1 MVKKTT
7 NISKLSKFLT
17 NSLLSQENP
26 DLALNLNEF
35 LDHLVEDELCSEAI
49 IFSSNQNKQFFS
61 NTTKLNALNLSDFE
75 SFKIDEWGFLYLKD
89 KQISQTDFWENLV
102 SQLTLF
108 INCVEQ
114 KLESSLISNATSEI
128 RKTLKPEIALEKIY
142 SSFRDF
148 AQIEDFLFFK
158 KIINLDDD
166 LEEEFFKGYQLF
178 YSDQSK
184 SIRSLQ
190 QIIQFDELIQFKYID
205 SNLFP
210 EIFISKVRGREWGA
224 LVISRKTP
232 WTNHLK
238 KIFDLFAEQMATVFN
253 QHELHSESLNM
264 AQKEFLLNQITT
276 KIRESLSVDK
286 IIDTAVQEV
295 AQVMG
300 AESCA
305 VVILNKK
312 IRGKLG
318 HRVWS
323 VNSSLDAKMIESLYS
338 CLETEMEPNW
348 LEPSI
353 AVFDTFQK
361 DEPELIKLQNCG
373 IKSYLSSGMFRDTN
387 KELVGVIAVGF
398 FNQVRHWSHDEQ
410 QLLEGVAKQLEIAL
424 TQAAI
429 YQEAQQ
435 TRRQM
440 ALLHRLSSD
449 IRDSL
454 DVSKVLG
461 QIAKGIGEVL
471 GLNRC
476 FVRRF
481 SDEQKILKTEEEFC
495 SKGYQ
500 ATADLIFNF
509 EKEWITNLA
518 ESKEYNKSLEILNI
532 PSIEEK
538 LKSESSYVLR
548 IAQAISLKSYLS
560 IPLVARGKV
569 LGTITVHQCDR
580 ERNFLPEEIE
590 FILRVGS
597 EAAIALEHA
606 ALFDTINKFNK
617 IDPDTGLYNKKYFR
631 EIAEKEIK
639 RCKQE
644 NKGISYML
652 IDVDNLK
659 TINDDTQNG
668 GHLAGDEAIQ
678 ILSTVLANTVRQ
690 TPIDDLNHRVAD
702 IVGRFGGD
710 EFMVLL
716 PNTNINH
723 ALKVAERIAQNLAK
737 ARHSTWTKPLT
748 CSIGVAGTPH
758 DPYDYEKLKTR
769 ADLALYLSKG
779 KGRNAIS
786 STLEI

>member
-1 MVKKTT
+1 MVKKTI
-7 NISKLSKFLT
+7 NISQLSKYLT
-17 NSLLSQENP
+17 NSLLNQESP
-26 DLALNLNEF
+26 DLALSLNEF
-35 LDHLVEDELCSEAI
+35 LDLLVEGDFCTEAVI
-49 IFSSNQNKQFFS
+49 LNFDQDRQFFS
-61 NTTKLNALNLSDFE
+61 NSAQLNKLQDFE
-75 SFKIDEWGFLYLKD
+75 SFKIDQWGYLYLKD
-89 KQISQTDFWENLV
+89 RKVSQIEFWDNLV
-102 SQLTLF
+102 DQLTLF

-114 KLESSLISNATSEI
+114 KLESNLVANATSEI

-148 AQIEDFLFFK
+148 AQIEDFYFFK
-158 KIINLDDD
+158 KLINTDDD
-166 LEEEFFKGYQLF
+166 VEDDFFKGYQVF
-178 YSDQSK
+178 YPDQS
-184 SIRSLQ
+184 RSPKELQ
-190 QIIQFDELIQFKYID
+190 QILQLDKLLAFEYID
-205 SNLFP
+205 SHLYP
-210 EIFISKVRGREWGA
+210 EIFRSKVRGREWGV
-224 LVISRKTP
+224 LVISRKSP

-238 KIFDLFAEQMATVFN
+238 KIFELFAEQMATVFN

-276 KIRESLSVDK
+276 KIRESLSVDQ
-286 IIDTAVQEV
+286 IINTAVQEV

-312 IRGKLG
+312 IKGTIG
-318 HRVWS
+318 HQVWS
-323 VNSSLDAKMIESLYS
+323 VDSKLDSKMVDSVYMSLN
-338 CLETEMEPNW
+338 TELEPNW
-348 LEPSI
+348 LDPSVSI
-353 AVFDTFQK
+353 DDANLK
-361 DEPELIKLQNCG
+361 DDPDIIKLKNMG
-373 IKSYLSSGMFRDTN
+373 LKSYLSAGMFRENN
-387 KELVGVIAVGF
+387 KELVGVISVGF
-398 FNQVRHWSHDEQ
+398 FNQVRNWSHDEQ

-424 TQAAI
+424 MQASI

-481 SDEQKILKTEEEFC
+481 SDEQQILKTEEEFC
-495 SKGYQ
+495 TKGYQ

-518 ESKEYNKSLEILNI
+518 ESKAYNKSLEILNI
-532 PSIEEK
+532 SSIEEK
-538 LKSESSYVLR
+538 LKQESPYVLK

-590 FILRVGS
+590 FIVRVGS

-644 NKGISYML
+644 GIGISYML

-678 ILSTVLANTVRQ
+678 ILSTVLVNTVRQ

-716 PNTNINH
+716 PNTNIH
-723 ALKVAERIAQNLAK
+723 EALKAADRIAQNLAK
-737 ARHSTWTKPLT
+737 ARHSTWPQPLT

>member
-1 MVKKTT
+1 MVKKST
-7 NISKLSKFLT
+7 NIANLTKFLT
-17 NSLLSQENP
+17 KSLLSQESP

-35 LDHLVEDELCSEAI
+35 LDLLVESELCIQAVILNNDHSR
-49 IFSSNQNKQFFS
+49 QFFS
-61 NTTKLNALNLSDFE
+61 NSTDLEKCDLKKFE
-75 SFKIDEWGFLYLKD
+75 VFKIDDWGFLYLKN
-89 KQISQTDFWENLV
+89 KTILENDFWDNLV
-102 SQLTLF
+102 DQLTLF

-114 KLESSLISNATSEI
+114 KLESNLVANATSEI
-128 RKTLKPEIALEKIY
+128 RRTLKPEIALEKIY
-142 SSFRDF
+142 SSFREF
-148 AQIEDFLFFK
+148 ARIEDFYFFK
-158 KIINLDDD
+158 KLVNTEDDLDDE
-166 LEEEFFKGYQLF
+166 LFKGYQLF
-178 YSDQSK
+178 YPDQTK
-184 SIRSLQ
+184 SPKDLQ
-190 QIIQFDELIQFKYID
+190 QIIQFDEILNFDFVNPNFY
-205 SNLFP
+205 P
-210 EIFISKVRGREWGA
+210 EIFKSKVRGREWG
-224 LVISRKTP
+224 VMVVSRRTP

-238 KIFDLFAEQMATVFN
+238 KIFELFSEQIATVFN

-276 KIRESLSVDK
+276 KIRESLSVDQ
-286 IIDTAVQEV
+286 IIDTTVQEV

-300 AESCA
+300 AESCS
-305 VVILNKK
+305 VIILNRK
-312 IRGKLG
+312 IRGTLG

-323 VNSSLDAKMIESLYS
+323 VDSKLDSAMVEALYSSLNSDI
-338 CLETEMEPNW
+338 EPNW
-348 LEPSI
+348 LDPSVAI
-353 AVFDTFQK
+353 ADTDLK
-361 DEPELIKLQNCG
+361 SEDEIIKLKNLG
-373 IKSYLSSGMFRDTN
+373 IKSFLSAGMFREQN

-398 FNQVRHWSHDEQ
+398 FNQLRNWSHDEQ
-410 QLLEGVAKQLEIAL
+410 QLLEGVSKQLEIAL

-495 SKGYQ
+495 SSGYQ

-518 ESKEYNKSLEILNI
+518 ESKAYNKSMEILNI
-532 PSIEEK
+532 PSVTEK
-538 LKSESSYVLR
+538 LKNESPYVLK
-548 IAQAISLKSYLS
+548 IAQAIGLKSYLS

-631 EIAEKEIK
+631 EIAEQEIK
-639 RCKQE
+639 RCKLE
-644 NKGISYML
+644 GKGISYML

-659 TINDDTQNG
+659 TINDDTHNG

-716 PNTNINH
+716 PNTNIH
-723 ALKVAERIAQNLAK
+723 EALRAADRIAQNLAK
-737 ARHSTWTKPLT
+737 AKHSTWPTPLT

>member
-1 MVKKTT
+1 MVKKST

-17 NSLLSQENP
+17 NSLLSQESP

-35 LDHLVEDELCSEAI
+35 LDLLVEEELCSEAVI
-49 IFSSNQNKQFFS
+49 LSFDQTRQFFS
-61 NTTKLNALNLSDFE
+61 NSTQLNNLSEFE
-75 SFKIDEWGFLYLKD
+75 SFKIDEWGYLYLKD
-89 KQISQTDFWENLV
+89 KQVSQIDFWENLV
-102 SQLTLF
+102 DQLTLF

-114 KLESSLISNATSEI
+114 KLESNLVANATSEI

-148 AQIEDFLFFK
+148 AKIEDFYFFK
-158 KIINLDDD
+158 KLINTDDD
-166 LEEEFFKGYQLF
+166 LDDELFKGYQLF
-178 YSDQSK
+178 YPDQSK
-184 SIRSLQ
+184 SPKALQ
-190 QIIQFDELIQFKYID
+190 QIIQFDELISFEYID
-205 SNLFP
+205 PCFYP
-210 EIFISKVRGREWGA
+210 EIFRSRVRGREWGV
-224 LVISRKTP
+224 LVISRKSP

-238 KIFDLFAEQMATVFN
+238 KIFELFSEQMATVFN

-276 KIRESLSVDK
+276 KIRESLSVDQ

-305 VVILNKK
+305 VITLNKK
-312 IRGKLG
+312 IRGTLG

-323 VNSSLDAKMIESLYS
+323 VDASLNSKMVDSLYS
-338 CLETEMEPNW
+338 TLTTDLEPNW
-348 LEPSI
+348 LDPSI
-353 AVFDTFQK
+353 AVCDSSLK
-361 DEPELIKLQNCG
+361 DEPEILQLKNNG
-373 IKSYLSSGMFRDTN
+373 IKSYLTAGMFKDSN

-398 FNQVRHWSHDEQ
+398 FNQVRNWSHDEQ

-440 ALLHRLSSD
+440 ALLHRLSCD

-538 LKSESSYVLR
+538 LKSENPYVLK
-548 IAQAISLKSYLS
+548 IAQAISLRSYLS

-639 RCKQE
+639 RCKLE
-644 NKGISYML
+644 GIGISYML

-668 GHLAGDEAIQ
+668 GHEAGDEAIQ

-716 PNTNINH
+716 PNTNIH
-723 ALKVAERIAQNLAK
+723 EALKAADRIAQNLAK
-737 ARHSTWTKPLT
+737 ARHSTWPQPLT